1 MENNNMFNL
10 ASNTM
15 STRFTSLKQQQC
27 ALNMQ
32 IRLAMQIH
40 DAQAQADLEKEMEKI
55 NNQIKCV
62 SVHS

>member
-1 MENNNMFNL
+1 MENNNIFDP

-15 STRFTSLKQQQC
+15 STRFTRLKQRQC

-55 NNQIKCV
+55 NEQIRCV